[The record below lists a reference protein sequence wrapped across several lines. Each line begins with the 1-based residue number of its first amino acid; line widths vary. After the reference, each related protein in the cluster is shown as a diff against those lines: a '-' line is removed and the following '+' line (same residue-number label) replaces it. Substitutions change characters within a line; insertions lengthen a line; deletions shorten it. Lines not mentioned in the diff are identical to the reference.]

1 MPGPDPS
8 HIQPPVPGVN
18 PWQFQISG
26 TLPPEMWNRFG
37 TKILP
42 KLRIGSDL
50 QVGIEFSVTVGSAV
64 AGGFE
69 GEIKRILEDLG
80 LSGMV
85 YIDAKSK

>member
-1 MPGPDPS
+1 
-8 HIQPPVPGVN
+8 
-18 PWQFQISG
+18 
-26 TLPPEMWNRFG
+26 MWNRFG

-50 QVGIEFSVTVGSAV
+50 QVSIEFSVKVEGEA